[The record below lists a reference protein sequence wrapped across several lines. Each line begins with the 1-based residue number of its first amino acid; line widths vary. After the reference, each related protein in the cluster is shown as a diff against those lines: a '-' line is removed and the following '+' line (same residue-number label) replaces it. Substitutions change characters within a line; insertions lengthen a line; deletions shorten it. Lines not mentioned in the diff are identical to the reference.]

1 MGADAARGE
10 PRQPPRCTVSGLQG
24 PNAYATWVHTLQA
37 WAKDPSTPLDHLP
50 HLEDDTYT
58 PETYARLFAYV
69 NKALSAVTERWAE
82 GLHKAVGRA
91 RDAHEL
97 SRALHE
103 LRPLL
108 ARRVQLARLP
118 AHPPGIRTILEDDL
132 RTTIAR
138 LQKDLEDNLR
148 KQTDRARLDHS
159 TQETLLR
166 VVRENPLT
174 AVLSYEVDDRGR
186 VTAPQIPSR
195 VQAVPASSPRW
206 RPRRVVPI
214 PDPETSQ

>member
-1 MGADAARGE
+1 MSR
-10 PRQPPRCTVSGLQG
+10 LQG

-37 WAKDPSTPLDHLP
+37 WAKDPSTPLEHLP

-69 NKALSAVTERWAE
+69 NKALNAVTERWAE
-82 GLHKAVGRA
+82 SLQEAVSRA
-91 RDAHEL
+91 RDPHEL

-108 ARRVQLARLP
+108 ARRVQLARLS

-132 RTTIAR
+132 RTTVTR

-148 KQTDRARLDHS
+148 KQTDRARIDHS

-174 AVLSYEVDDRGR
+174 AILNYQVDQHGT
-186 VTAPQIPSR
+186 VTAPQIPDR
-195 VQAVPASSPRW
+195 VAHEPIDRQRW
-206 RPRRVVPI
+206 RPRRIVPT
-214 PDPETSQ
+214 PDPETAQ